1 MNQIEIKITL
11 QERDLIMDHT
21 FSGPD
26 LTKRLRI
33 AEIKGKHLS
42 IKYSPND
49 LDELIGF
56 IAAEANHADDK
67 KLQKKLDKLF
77 DKLSLV
83 LENYE

>member
-33 AEIKGKHLS
+33 AEIKGKHL
-42 IKYSPND
+42 IVKYSPYY
-49 LDELIGF
+49 LDELIGY
-56 IAAEANHADDK
+56 IAAEANHTDDK
-67 KLQKKLDKLF
+67 KVQKKLDKLF
-77 DKLSLV
+77 DKLSRV